1 MHQSSSTED
10 LILLLKAEK
19 EAILQMNFT
28 RNQSNKQTQLTRNID
43 EYLRQI
49 DYDMWVQIIKS
60 LLEMSQLNWICAVLY
75 LAFFVCYKLW
85 LNYTKLFFQW

>member
-10 LILLLKAEK
+10 LILLLQAEK

-28 RNQSNKQTQLTRNID
+28 RNQSNKRTPLTRNID

-49 DYDMWVQIIKS
+49 DYDM
-60 LLEMSQLNWICAVLY
+60 
-75 LAFFVCYKLW
+75 
-85 LNYTKLFFQW
+85 